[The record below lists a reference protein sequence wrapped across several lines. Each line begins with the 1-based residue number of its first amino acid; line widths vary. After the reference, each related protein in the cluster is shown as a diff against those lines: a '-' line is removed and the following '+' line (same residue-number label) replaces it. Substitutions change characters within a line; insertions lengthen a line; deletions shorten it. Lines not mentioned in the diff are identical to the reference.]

1 MSQTTVDAWTAVE
14 TTDPAILD
22 QVYRLRVVAWQARN
36 PDFPQMDAWTDAF
49 DATGRHWVILD
60 GDAPVAAAR
69 LTVHD
74 VLAEAPSAEIYRD
87 LLPADLPGP
96 IGVLTR
102 LVVAPS
108 HAGKGLSLSL
118 DHVRIEAARA
128 SGCRQLIGDTF
139 AGLSRLDQM
148 KRLGFKVIGQSQ
160 QYAEGP
166 LALVGRGGA
175 EARPWLFCRVSER
188 QRGPFVYQLALYP
201 TAD

>member
-102 LVVAPS
+102 LVVAPR
-108 HAGKGLSLSL
+108 HAGLGLSQVL
-118 DHVRIEAARA
+118 DVARIEAARQA
-128 SGCRQLIGDTF
+128 DCRHLIGATL
-139 AGLSRLDQM
+139 AGLPRIRQMLD
-148 KRLGFKVIGQSQ
+148 LGFEICGEAKPYG
-160 QYAEGP
+160 AGP
-166 LALVGRGGA
+166 LHQLPDPRITSSSRGGGTQQA
-175 EARPWLFCRVSER
+175 
-188 QRGPFVYQLALYP
+188 
-201 TAD
+201 